1 MSSTSKF
8 QFNPLSPKSD
18 VVFKR
23 LFGDR
28 RNVELLKD
36 FLVATLDIPVCDYE
50 TVEIIDPQLKRERP
64 GDKLGILDVLIKTKQ
79 GKFIDVEIQV
89 DETNNMPERVTYY
102 AAKLLASQ
110 LAAGQEY
117 DSDQAGDQ
125 HCHTG
130 LQTRQGQRRLS

>member
-1 MSSTSKF
+1 M
-8 QFNPLSPKSD
+8 
-18 VVFKR
+18 VFKR

-28 RNVELLKD
+28 RYVELLKD

-79 GKFIDVEIQV
+79 GNFIDVEIQV

-117 DSDQAGDQ
+117 EQIKRVISVVILDYKLVKDSDDYHNRYLLFEAQNRS
-125 HCHTG
+125 
-130 LQTRQGQRRLS
+130 L